1 MGVADCLGLDEEAK
15 DILRY
20 ASVLHDIGKIGVREQ
35 VLQKPG
41 KLTPEEFEEMKKHP
55 LLGATIV
62 NKVAFLSS
70 VAPIILAHHERLDGR
85 GYPYGIS
92 GDAIPME
99 ARIVSVMDS
108 FDAMTSDR
116 PYRKAP
122 GKEYAIKELKA
133 HAGSQF
139 DPRVVEAF
147 LAGGPEWCPA

>member
-1 MGVADCLGLDEEAK
+1 
-15 DILRY
+15 
-20 ASVLHDIGKIGVREQ
+20 
-35 VLQKPG
+35 
-41 KLTPEEFEEMKKHP
+41 KHP

-62 NKVAFLSS
+62 KKVAFLSS
-70 VAPIILAHHERLDGR
+70 VAPVILAHHERIDGR

-116 PYRKAP
+116 PYRKAL
-122 GKEYAIKELKA
+122 GMAYAINELA
-133 HAGSQF
+133 THAGSQF

-147 LAGGPEWCPA
+147 LAVLEENGKDAVQWDHLAVSTQWTG